1 MKIKFSNQLQ
11 CHIADLLWKTENLED
26 AMVLAKRFGPD
37 GRVVLDMI
45 LAASLDDLV
54 QDDVSLA
61 KCVLFDF
68 KL

>member
-26 AMVLAKRFGPD
+26 ATALAKKFGPD

-54 QDDVSLA
+54 QADVSLA
-61 KCVLFDF
+61 KCALYKF